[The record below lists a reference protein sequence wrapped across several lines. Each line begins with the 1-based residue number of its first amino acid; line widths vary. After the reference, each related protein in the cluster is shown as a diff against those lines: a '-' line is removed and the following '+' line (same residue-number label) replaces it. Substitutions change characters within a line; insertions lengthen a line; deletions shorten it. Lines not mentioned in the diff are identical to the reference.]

1 MPVEVGCRC
10 WQFRAAVCTGGVT
23 DRAEQGQPELLGVVL
38 VALHL
43 HEGEPARL
51 ARPAGPGAQ
60 QRRLPAAGRG
70 RDDRHLARRR
80 AIQGSEKITP
90 VDQPGSCWSHRH
102 RPALISTPD
111 TPGAGHAVLAPSV
124 SVSGQRTYCQRR
136 AKPRFCR
143 TLKHAPPPRSA
154 DAACGESPGSGDG
167 LSPGWRRAWAR
178 RESSHGRQGRAPRS
192 QGDTVT
198 SPASGAGSAPDLPD
212 YAPATG
218 SAPSGTG
225 RAASPAATAGGSN
238 RRLGLAL
245 LVIATAQLMVVLDAT
260 IVNVALPHIQQ
271 ALGFSGSGLEWVVNA
286 YAVTFGG
293 LLLLGGRAGDIL
305 GRRRVFVFGLL
316 LFSGASLLGGFATS
330 EWWLLTARAVQGV
343 GGAVIAPTALALITT
358 NFPEGGERNRAFGVY
373 AAMAGAGS
381 AVGLLLGGI
390 LTTYAS
396 WRWVLFVNVPI
407 GILVAAAAPR
417 VLAESPRRP
426 GRIDVAGAVTGT
438 GGIALLVYGLSKAAA
453 GPDGV
458 SHWGDAQV
466 LASLAASVVLLVS
479 FVLIEMRSSRPL
491 LPMRVLAD
499 RNRSGAYLI
508 MLCVATGLFGLFFFL
523 TLFIQNVLGYSAI
536 RSGIAY
542 LPFAVGVVIASGLA
556 SQLVP
561 RIGPRPLIVAGAA
574 MVAGGMFWFS
584 RLTEHAG
591 YAGHLLGPQLVSS
604 FGLGLVFVPL
614 ALVALHNVA
623 EQDSG
628 VASSLLNTAQQVGG
642 AIGLA
647 LLGTV
652 AWTTVADSVRT
663 QVAHAAR
670 PPRRR
675 ASHCRSRAPPRRRP
689 STITP

>member
-1 MPVEVGCRC
+1 M
-10 WQFRAAVCTGGVT
+10 
-23 DRAEQGQPELLGVVL
+23 
-38 VALHL
+38 
-43 HEGEPARL
+43 
-51 ARPAGPGAQ
+51 
-60 QRRLPAAGRG
+60 
-70 RDDRHLARRR
+70 
-80 AIQGSEKITP
+80 
-90 VDQPGSCWSHRH
+90 
-102 RPALISTPD
+102 
-111 TPGAGHAVLAPSV
+111 
-124 SVSGQRTYCQRR
+124 
-136 AKPRFCR
+136 
-143 TLKHAPPPRSA
+143 
-154 DAACGESPGSGDG
+154 
-167 LSPGWRRAWAR
+167 
-178 RESSHGRQGRAPRS
+178 
-192 QGDTVT
+192 T
-198 SPASGAGSAPDLPD
+198 SPASGAGSAPDLPTTRS
-212 YAPATG
+212 ARSVTG
-218 SAPSGTG
+218 H
-225 RAASPAATAGGSN
+225 AASPAATAGGGN

-305 GRRRVFVFGLL
+305 GRRRVFIFGLL
-316 LFSGASLLGGFATS
+316 LFSGASLLGGFANS
-330 EWWLLTARAVQGV
+330 EAWLLTARAVQGV

-426 GRIDVAGAVTGT
+426 GRVDVAGAVTGT
-438 GGIALLVYGLSKAAA
+438 GGVALLVYGLSKAAT
-453 GPDGV
+453 GQDGV

-466 LASLAASVVLLVS
+466 LASLVASVVLLVS
-479 FVLIEMRSSRPL
+479 FVLIEMRSPHPL

-508 MLCVATGLFGLFFFL
+508 MLCVSTGLFGLFFFL
-523 TLFIQNVLGYSAI
+523 TLFIQTVLGYSAI

-556 SQLVP
+556 SQLMP
-561 RIGPRPLIVAGAA
+561 RLGPRPLIVAGCA

-591 YAGHLLGPQLVSS
+591 YASQLLGPQLVSS

-623 EQDSG
+623 DQDSG

-652 AWTTVADSVRT
+652 AWTTVANSVRT
-663 QVAHAAR
+663 QVGHASAAPPPASIYNHALTVGFSRAFLVAAGIGLLALIIAIATIRVSRQELTGVVPAPQEGAVPAPREGAVPAPHEAVPQPAAPQPGTEQRPEDRAALAAAAR
-670 PPRRR
+670 P
-675 ASHCRSRAPPRRRP
+675 CRLC
-689 STITP
+689 

>member
-1 MPVEVGCRC
+1 M
-10 WQFRAAVCTGGVT
+10 
-23 DRAEQGQPELLGVVL
+23 
-38 VALHL
+38 
-43 HEGEPARL
+43 
-51 ARPAGPGAQ
+51 
-60 QRRLPAAGRG
+60 
-70 RDDRHLARRR
+70 
-80 AIQGSEKITP
+80 
-90 VDQPGSCWSHRH
+90 
-102 RPALISTPD
+102 
-111 TPGAGHAVLAPSV
+111 
-124 SVSGQRTYCQRR
+124 
-136 AKPRFCR
+136 
-143 TLKHAPPPRSA
+143 
-154 DAACGESPGSGDG
+154 
-167 LSPGWRRAWAR
+167 
-178 RESSHGRQGRAPRS
+178 
-192 QGDTVT
+192 T

-212 YAPATG
+212 YAPATR
-218 SAPSGTG
+218 SAQSETG
-225 RAASPAATAGGSN
+225 RAASPGATAGGGS

-260 IVNVALPHIQQ
+260 IVNVALPHVQR

-293 LLLLGGRAGDIL
+293 LLLLGGRAGDIF
-305 GRRRVFVFGLL
+305 GRRRTFVFGLL

-373 AAMAGAGS
+373 ASMASAGA

-390 LTTYAS
+390 LTTYLS

-426 GRIDVAGAVTGT
+426 GRIDVAGAITGT
-438 GGIALLVYGLSKAAA
+438 GGIALLVYGLSKAAT

-466 LASLAASVVLLVS
+466 LTSLAASVVLLVS
-479 FVLIEMRSSRPL
+479 FVLIERRSSRPL
-491 LPMRVLAD
+491 LPLRVLAD

-508 MLCVATGLFGLFFFL
+508 MLCIATGLFGLFFFL
-523 TLFIQNVLGYSAI
+523 TLFMQNVLGYSAI
-536 RSGIAY
+536 RTGIAY
-542 LPFAVGVVIASGLA
+542 LPFAVGVVVASALA

-561 RIGPRPLIVAGAA
+561 RIGARPLIVAGAA

-584 RLTEHAG
+584 RVTEHAG
-591 YAGHLLGPQLVSS
+591 YAVHLLGPQLVSS
-604 FGLGLVFVPL
+604 LGLGLVFVPL

-628 VASSLLNTAQQVGG
+628 VASSLLNAAQQIGG

-652 AWTTVADSVRT
+652 AWTTVANSVRT
-663 QVAHAAR
+663 QVAHAAAAAAKAGR
-670 PPRRR
+670 PLPKPGTTPPVSIYDH
-675 ASHCRSRAPPRRRP
+675 ALTVGFSRAFMVAAGIGVLAVLIAIATIRVRRQELSGAAPAPQEAAPRPAAQQPTAQQPTAQQLAAPQLAAQQPGTVQLDEDRAALAAAVRP
-689 STITP
+689 CRLC